1 MLDELIDAGGQV
13 IAVHHQRGLGAS
25 SERGGGAARTG
36 NSSPCAMERPCGSR
50 PTATRRR
57 PAQWLGSGSK
67 AMSEGNVESLR
78 QTVDAFKQGDRT
90 TRPYS
95 GNFERPR
102 RPSAALLLVAF
113 REVPKGF

>member
-1 MLDELIDAGGQV
+1 
-13 IAVHHQRGLGAS
+13 
-25 SERGGGAARTG
+25 
-36 NSSPCAMERPCGSR
+36 
-50 PTATRRR
+50 
-57 PAQWLGSGSK
+57 
-67 AMSEGNVESLR
+67 MSEGNVESLR
-78 QTVDAFKQGDRT
+78 QTVDAFKRGDRT